1 MEHAHFLLQVS
12 TNTSKVR
19 GTKSA
24 MQHTRSEEGSA
35 HDSNRNMLNHDRS
48 SLDQKTLCRHETG
61 AVSLVEKK
69 RRGEQLSQRSA
80 FYAIILKG
88 REWTGEA
95 KMQTRRQVHGHCRW
109 KMETR
114 TGVQQWRS
122 RGVVRPKMYLESNT
136 REDSTHGHHQ
146 MVNTKI
152 RLIAFFAAKDGEA
165 LSTVSKNKT
174 GS

>member
-122 RGVVRPKMYLESNT
+122 RGVVRPKMYLESLHSN
-136 REDSTHGHHQ
+136 RNHCPSQHLYPAIST
-146 MVNTKI
+146 
-152 RLIAFFAAKDGEA
+152 A
-165 LSTVSKNKT
+165 L
-174 GS
+174 GSANMCESSAVLSFNSMLP

>member
-122 RGVVRPKMYLESNT
+122 RGVVRPKMYLERATN
-136 REDSTHGHHQ
+136 EG
-146 MVNTKI
+146 K
-152 RLIAFFAAKDGEA
+152 LIEHAGYKDLQRTLAGVVFE
-165 LSTVSKNKT
+165 SWKCWPF
-174 GS
+174 GSLL